1 MEAGSSVFRFIVA
14 VTNFMFKRL
23 YIVYAKLNKNIFKIF
38 VFFLHIR
45 NQSYIFVRRYSYIKI
60 MELKPTES
68 ELEILQVIWKKG
80 QCTVRDVHEE
90 LAKNKDAGYTTTL
103 KLMQIM
109 HDKGLVERDTTAKTH
124 LYKALI
130 SREQAQSSAIDK
142 IINTVFKGSTADLVI
157 QALGQHRAST
167 DELDAIREYLKQFKG
182 QE

>member
-1 MEAGSSVFRFIVA
+1 
-14 VTNFMFKRL
+14 
-23 YIVYAKLNKNIFKIF
+23 
-38 VFFLHIR
+38 
-45 NQSYIFVRRYSYIKI
+45 
-60 MELKPTES
+60 MELKATES

-130 SREQAQSSAIDK
+130 SREQAQSTALDK

-157 QALGQHRAST
+157 QALGQHRASN
-167 DELDAIREYLKQFKG
+167 DELDAIRKYLQQFENKG
-182 QE
+182 